1 MQRRTANQRSLP
13 PTWKPVPAQPTPS
26 SSSVLLLL
34 LLFCP
39 APVAV
44 LVECQ
49 SQCFSGDHS
58 GRPQAL
64 QGPDGRG
71 AFLLSRR
78 QVISNLHL
86 ATNTAIR
93 SSASPRVVA
102 ASALRTRPRT
112 PAHCPVVP
120 LSHCPHCP
128 FGQHH
133 TAALAAPSHRAAI
146 PAVLSHLGASSSA
159 SSSAAFLPACLAPT
173 CISSDTP
180 LHPSTFLRFFA
191 PSPSPALKQASSPAV
206 AWTAPRVTA
215 TATATVTAT
224 ATAAAPPKRKRS
236 TGGMAGLESSPGSII
251 DDEHGDHDKKRQPGV
266 KRACN
271 ECRQQKEALGL
282 FERGNYADNI
292 FQLQQLRCDVVQDPF
307 QSCSRCNRLK
317 LQCKIESNFKRIGK
331 RSKHAEME
339 KEIERLR
346 RNINRAKA
354 QGFAPGD
361 EDEDL
366 NSPIAYSNPTHTHTH
381 TRNPSLMGSDE
392 AVSSLLHL
400 KRGGSYN
407 VPRYTHELE
416 NIQLTEDNV
425 TNLFNEFFAFYHP
438 FLPFLNPQQS
448 PDQYYQQHPL
458 LFWSIIAVAGR
469 RFSPQNAPNLLNNLS
484 GPLTRFLWSTI
495 GEVPSNYY
503 VVKGMCLLCT
513 WPLPTSTTTSDP
525 THILCGVMLKTAT
538 GIGLHRP
545 NHIQDFSRVSVEL
558 NKEQLSDRVTTWAV
572 CNIVAQAVG
581 TGYGQ
586 PASTLYDWTLALRP
600 GDDSAY
606 QLSRELEA
614 RLQIERFCDK
624 VSKEMYSNA
633 SDPRGVAGDEHR
645 AMLMRVYRRDYG
657 ELHASIMSQQLGPI
671 VNLHLRAAALHMR
684 LAGFFDSSKTPGYM
698 DDLMGLWR
706 ATTGFL
712 DEVLEIDNVTTP
724 RETVVGTLL
733 LYATNY
739 IQQMLVA
746 AGFAL
751 LKLMRSFFAK
761 TIDFHRG
768 RSLFHSTI
776 QAIRATSVVN
786 NDLQWRLA
794 ELMVQMWNGARLDS
808 NQASFNS
815 TDDAPI
821 KMDDSLQLKVRCRH
835 SMSLVFDSVWRW
847 REDYQALGR
856 GSLDVK
862 QPTNPDSA
870 NESSA
875 SSTHLDSTLM
885 PSHALQP
892 ANLLTANGALT
903 PGATGLSAPSSAPNS
918 MMGGINYGD
927 ANYDF
932 FDPQHWMLDGLLDFN
947 YTFVPPME
955 GA

>member
-1 MQRRTANQRSLP
+1 M
-13 PTWKPVPAQPTPS
+13 
-26 SSSVLLLL
+26 
-34 LLFCP
+34 
-39 APVAV
+39 
-44 LVECQ
+44 
-49 SQCFSGDHS
+49 
-58 GRPQAL
+58 
-64 QGPDGRG
+64 DG
-71 AFLLSRR
+71 ST
-78 QVISNLHL
+78 I
-86 ATNTAIR
+86 
-93 SSASPRVVA
+93 VA
-102 ASALRTRPRT
+102 AGGAASMSPTS
-112 PAHCPVVP
+112 PV
-120 LSHCPHCP
+120 SSRHGH
-128 FGQHH
+128 GNGNGHG
-133 TAALAAPSHRAAI
+133 AI
-146 PAVLSHLGASSSA
+146 
-159 SSSAAFLPACLAPT
+159 
-173 CISSDTP
+173 
-180 LHPSTFLRFFA
+180 
-191 PSPSPALKQASSPAV
+191 
-206 AWTAPRVTA
+206 
-215 TATATVTAT
+215 
-224 ATAAAPPKRKRS
+224 KRKRS
-236 TGGMAGLESSPGSII
+236 SMAGIESSPGSII
-251 DDEHGDHDKKRQPGV
+251 DDEHDHEKKRQPGV

-271 ECRQQKEALGL
+271 ECRQQK
-282 FERGNYADNI
+282 
-292 FQLQQLRCDVVQDPF
+292 LRCDVVQDPF

-317 LQCKIESNFKRIGK
+317 LECKIESNFKRIGK

-339 KEIERLR
+339 KEIDRLR
-346 RNINRAKA
+346 RNISRAKS
-354 QGFAPGD
+354 QGYVLEVD
-361 EDEDL
+361 DDDM
-366 NSPIAYSNPTHTHTH
+366 NSPIAQSNPTYTHTH

-400 KRGGSYN
+400 KRGGNYN

-416 NIQLTEDNV
+416 NVQLTEDNV
-425 TNLFNEFFAFYHP
+425 ANLFLEFFNFYHQ
-438 FLPFLNPQQS
+438 FLPFLNPQQP
-448 PDQYYQQHPL
+448 PDQYHQQHPL
-458 LFWSIIAVAGR
+458 LFWSIIAVAAR
-469 RFSPQNAPNLLNNLS
+469 RFSPQNVPNLLNNLS

-513 WPLPTSTTTSDP
+513 WPLPTSTTSSDP
-525 THILCGVMLKTAT
+525 THILCGVMMKTAT

-572 CNIVAQAVG
+572 CNIVAQSVG

-586 PASTLYDWTLALRP
+586 PASSLYDWTLATRP
-600 GDDSAY
+600 GDDGSF
-606 QLSRELEA
+606 QLSPELEA

-645 AMLMRVYRRDYG
+645 AMLMRVYRRDYA
-657 ELHASIMSQQLGPI
+657 ELHAFTMSQDLGPI
-671 VNLHLRAAALHMR
+671 INLHMRAAALHMR

-706 ATTGFL
+706 ATTCFL
-712 DEVLEIDNVTTP
+712 DDVLEVDKVTSP
-724 RETVVGTLL
+724 RDSIGGTIL

-739 IQQMLVA
+739 INQMMVA

-768 RSLFHSTI
+768 RNLFHQTI
-776 QAIRATSVVN
+776 RAIRATSVVN

-808 NQASFNS
+808 NQQSFNS
-815 TDDAPI
+815 NDDSPI
-821 KMDDSLQLKVRCRH
+821 QMDDSLQLKVRCRH

-847 REDYQALGR
+847 REDYQAIGR
-856 GSLDVK
+856 GNIDAAK

-885 PSHALQP
+885 PS
-892 ANLLTANGALT
+892 NTLTTSNMLTTTNGALT
-903 PGATGLSAPSSAPNS
+903 PSATGLSVPPSVQHGL
-918 MMGGINYGD
+918 MGGMNYGET
-927 ANYDF
+927 NYDF

-947 YTFVPPME
+947 YSFVPPLE